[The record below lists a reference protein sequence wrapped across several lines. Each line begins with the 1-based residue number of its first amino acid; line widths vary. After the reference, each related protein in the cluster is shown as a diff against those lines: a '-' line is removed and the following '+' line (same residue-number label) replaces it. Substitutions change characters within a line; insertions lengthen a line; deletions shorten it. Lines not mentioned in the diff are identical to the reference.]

1 MRVFTVVLAAALFL
15 SGCSNADKGPD
26 VSAVKINLST
36 ERFEKKLFDTT
47 AASLSQY
54 LQRLQNVNPGFTA
67 IYLRKILGAD
77 PQWPADSTANYVNG
91 FINAFRTVYNDT
103 EKKIPDFSIYEKEIH
118 HGLQLVKYYFPSYK
132 LPEKIITYIG
142 PPDGFGA
149 VIANEGLLI
158 GLHNYLGKDYPL
170 YKTEMVNQI
179 YPEYISQRFEPEYI
193 PVNCMKTI
201 INTDLYP
208 DKESDQPL
216 ITQMI
221 EKGKQLYLLQ
231 KFLPATDEY
240 KLIGYKKEQ
249 LKDCYDHEA
258 VIWDLFTKNSMLQ
271 TTDKNIIKN
280 FVDEGPKTQELG
292 EGSPGNVGSFT
303 GWQIIKKYI
312 QKNPT
317 ITPQQLI
324 ALDAETIFQA
334 AKYKP

>member
-15 SGCSNADKGPD
+15 FGCSNADKGPD

-118 HGLQLVKYYFPSYK
+118 LGLQLVKYYFPSYK

-158 GLHNYLGKDYPL
+158 GLQNYLGKDYPL

-193 PVNCMKTI
+193 PVNCMKTM

-231 KFLPATDEY
+231 KFLPTTDEY

-249 LKDCYDHEA
+249 LIDCYDHEA